1 MNIKFR
7 KSRGK
12 SSNIAKVDFAEL
24 SPKVIEEYN
33 D

>member
-24 SPKVIEEYN
+24 SPTREIIEEV
-33 D
+33 